1 MQSQLVVEDWGCW
14 DCIPAYNAKTCARGR
29 IRSIAMM
36 HPCLRCGACCASFR
50 VAFHWSEAE
59 PSMGGQVPM
68 ELTEKLDPH
77 RLVMRGTQA
86 YQPHCIALEGSIGV
100 ATRCRIHPQR
110 PSVCREVQP
119 AWESGEPSQQCD
131 KARSMH
137 GLPPL
142 TREDWVIFNASV
154 A

>member
-1 MQSQLVVEDWGCW
+1 
-14 DCIPAYNAKTCARGR
+14 
-29 IRSIAMM
+29 
-36 HPCLRCGACCASFR
+36 
-50 VAFHWSEAE
+50 
-59 PSMGGQVPM
+59 M

-86 YQPHCIALEGSIGV
+86 YRPHCIALEGSIGV
-100 ATRCRIHPQR
+100 MTRCRIHPQR

-131 KARSMH
+131 RARRIN

-142 TREDWVIFNASV
+142 TREDWRDFKASV